1 MRQTYEERARFE
13 AVAKAFVVLVT
24 GFLTLVSLVSFTST
38 GWGLASNSDVMLLVR
53 HVGAVGTP
61 LAAVYFLSRERFP
74 AAAALMALAGPFFI
88 WMEAGW
94 GFVQPVSGFSLISA
108 MPFAAAGVLLLVH
121 LVRLDA
127 INSTRHRH

>member
-13 AVAKAFVVLVT
+13 AVAKVFVVLVT
-24 GFLTLVSLVSFTST
+24 GFLTLVSLVSFTCT
-38 GWGLASNSDVMLLVR
+38 GWGFASNSNLLLLVR
-53 HVGAVGTP
+53 HAGALATP
-61 LAAVYFLSRERFP
+61 LASVYYLSRERFLP
-74 AAAALMALAGPFFI
+74 AAALMALAGPFFI
-88 WMEAGW
+88 WMETGW

-127 INSTRHRH
+127 INSSQHRN